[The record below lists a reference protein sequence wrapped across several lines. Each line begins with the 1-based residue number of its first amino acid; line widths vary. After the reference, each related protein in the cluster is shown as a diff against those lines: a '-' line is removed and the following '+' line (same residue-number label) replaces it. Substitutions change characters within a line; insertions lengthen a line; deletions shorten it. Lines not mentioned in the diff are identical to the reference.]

1 MVRKAP
7 KRPIRTSLLSL
18 CAKDPLARAFIGS
31 GFRARLAGLAEAG
44 EREVEMGFR
53 TGAAV
58 TVLTAIG
65 LGLTS
70 GAAVADD
77 TEEIRDLRQQM
88 NEMRQRLQELE
99 TEQAETKQEVK
110 ETRDNA
116 VLSKGSEP
124 GRFRLPGTDTE
135 VEIGGYIKADFI
147 FDTNE
152 SVGDLFVTES
162 LTTGAANDEQRF
174 RAHARQSRLRF
185 KTFTPTDL
193 GEVTTHLE
201 GDFFGNGGNE
211 VFSNSHSFRLRHA
224 TATVGGL
231 RIGQYWTNFM
241 PIESYPATVD
251 FQGPAGIPFI
261 RQAQLRY
268 THDLS
273 ERWTLSGSVENSEF
287 SGRDANGA
295 FSESTN
301 DDFGINAGLDQAPDI
316 TAATTYSDDWGL
328 VKLAGVGRY
337 LGSPN
342 DQGDDAFGWGVNL
355 SGNAERWTDGIL
367 RGSLTY
373 GDGVGRY
380 ILNGFGQDGFV
391 DANGDVQT
399 IEAYGATVQV
409 GHNLTNDVQVL
420 LAYGRYEAMDTF
432 RPGDLDNTNSVHATL
447 FWNPIDFV
455 TFGTEVI
462 WGNREDANG
471 DSDDNVRLQQSVQV
485 SF

>member
-1 MVRKAP
+1 
-7 KRPIRTSLLSL
+7 
-18 CAKDPLARAFIGS
+18 
-31 GFRARLAGLAEAG
+31 
-44 EREVEMGFR
+44 MGFR
-53 TGAAV
+53 TGPAVAAV
-58 TVLTAIG
+58 VAIG
-65 LGLTS
+65 LGLPT
-70 GAAVADD
+70 GAAVADE
-77 TEEIRDLRQQM
+77 TQEIQELRQQM
-88 NEMRQRLQELE
+88 DAMRDRLQDLEAKQAE
-99 TEQAETKQEVK
+99 TEQEVAETRE
-110 ETRDNA
+110 DA
-116 VLSKGSEP
+116 VLSKGSKP

-135 VEIGGYIKADFI
+135 IEISGYIKADFI
-147 FDTNE
+147 FDTSE

-162 LTTGAANDEQRF
+162 LTTGTADDDQRF
-174 RAHARQSRLRF
+174 RAHARQSRLRV

-224 TATVGGL
+224 TATIGGL

-241 PIESYPATVD
+241 PIESYPSTVD

-268 THDLS
+268 THELSDLWS
-273 ERWTLSGSVENSEF
+273 VSGSLENSEF

-295 FSESTN
+295 FSESTTRATN
-301 DDFGINAGLDQAPDI
+301 DFGINAGLDQAPDV
-316 TAATTYSDDWGL
+316 TLATTYADNWGL
-328 VKLAGVGRY
+328 VKLSGVGRY

-342 DQGDDAFGWGVNL
+342 DAGDDAFGWGVNL
-355 SGNAERWTDGIL
+355 SGNAEPWAGGIL

-391 DANGDVQT
+391 DRNGDVET
-399 IEAYGATVQV
+399 IEAYGVTVQI
-409 GHNLTNDVQVL
+409 GHNVSEDIQTL
-420 LAYGRYEAMDTF
+420 LAFGRYEAMDTF
-432 RPGDLDNTNSVHATL
+432 RPGDLDNTNSVHATV

-455 TFGTEVI
+455 TFGSEVI

>member
-1 MVRKAP
+1 
-7 KRPIRTSLLSL
+7 
-18 CAKDPLARAFIGS
+18 
-31 GFRARLAGLAEAG
+31 
-44 EREVEMGFR
+44 MGR
-53 TGAAV
+53 GTRSTGA
-58 TVLTAIG
+58 VLLAIAMG
-65 LGLTS
+65 LPS
-70 GAAVADD
+70 GVAVAD
-77 TEEIRDLRQQM
+77 EAQEIRELRRQM
-88 NEMRQRLQELE
+88 NEMRERLQELE
-99 TEQAETKQEVK
+99 TKQSETQEEVE

-135 VEIGGYIKADFI
+135 VEISGYIKADFI
-147 FDTNE
+147 FDTSE

-193 GEVTTHLE
+193 GEMTTHLE

-273 ERWTLSGSVENSEF
+273 EQWSVSGSVENSEF

-295 FSESTN
+295 FSESTTRATN
-301 DDFGINAGLDQAPDI
+301 DFGINAGLDQAPDI
-316 TAATTYSDDWGL
+316 TAATTYADDWGL

-355 SGNAERWTDGIL
+355 SGNTEPWRDGIL

-409 GHNLTNDVQVL
+409 GHNLTDNVQAL
-420 LAYGRYEAMDTF
+420 LAFGRYEALDTF

-447 FWNPIDFV
+447 FWSPIDFV

-462 WGNREDANG
+462 YGNREDANG
-471 DSDDNVRLQQSVQV
+471 DSDDNVRFQQSVQV

>member
-1 MVRKAP
+1 
-7 KRPIRTSLLSL
+7 
-18 CAKDPLARAFIGS
+18 
-31 GFRARLAGLAEAG
+31 
-44 EREVEMGFR
+44 MGR
-53 TGAAV
+53 GTRSTGA
-58 TVLTAIG
+58 VLLAIAMG
-65 LGLTS
+65 LPS
-70 GAAVADD
+70 GVAVAD
-77 TEEIRDLRQQM
+77 EAQEIRELRRQM
-88 NEMRQRLQELE
+88 NEMRERLQELE
-99 TEQAETKQEVK
+99 TKQSETQEEVE

-135 VEIGGYIKADFI
+135 VEISGYIKADFI
-147 FDTNE
+147 FDTSE

-273 ERWTLSGSVENSEF
+273 EQWSVSGSVENSEF

-295 FSESTN
+295 FSESTTRATN
-301 DDFGINAGLDQAPDI
+301 DFGINAGLDQAPDI
-316 TAATTYSDDWGL
+316 TAATTYADDWGL

-355 SGNAERWTDGIL
+355 SGNTEPWRDGIL

-409 GHNLTNDVQVL
+409 GHNLTDNVQAL
-420 LAYGRYEAMDTF
+420 LAFGRYEALDTF

-447 FWNPIDFV
+447 FWSPIDFV

-462 WGNREDANG
+462 YGNREDANG
-471 DSDDNVRLQQSVQV
+471 DSDDNVRFQQSVQV